1 MKRQKRTISI
11 IAICLFSVALVFAI
25 AFGLLVVFIY
35 KDIDFQVDERLFDS
49 SRSFEST
56 LFYAEGE
63 VIETSGSIR
72 KLHYSLDEISPYVSR
87 GFIAVEDRVFYEHS
101 GVDIKRTALAA
112 INLVVKKDDTFG
124 ASTITQQVI
133 KNISG
138 DNQVKIRRK
147 ICEILRALHIERIY
161 TKNDILEVYL
171 NVIPMGDNIYG
182 IGAASRAYFGKEPSD
197 LSVEE
202 AATLIGITNAPT
214 AYSPYL
220 NPDACLR
227 KRNIVLGVMRSQG
240 VITDSEYDEASSK
253 PLTVIAREDREDRFN
268 SWFVETAIQE
278 ICEDMSHLYGITE
291 SAARLMLLGGGYKV
305 YTTMDRSVQNTL
317 EEYFEDY
324 DNLADETSNGLNYA
338 MVITDSKSGNLLG
351 IIGRAGE
358 KRGNRLLSHAT
369 IPHIPASTLKPIAL
383 YAPLID
389 QEMINWATVFD
400 DVPVKFL
407 ENNREYPKNS
417 PDVYDGLTTVKDAIR
432 LSKNT
437 VAVRLSE
444 MLTPK
449 GIYNSLIDNF
459 GFDTLVERDGNITDI
474 DTAPMALGQL
484 CVGIPLTK
492 MVSAYGSFASD
503 GVYHERRSYIS
514 IYDHNDR
521 LVMENKPKEKR
532 VFKEST
538 ARIMNQLLMNVTES
552 GTASSITLK
561 NKVDTAGKTGTSS
574 GNKDKLFIGYTPSYV
589 AGLWCGYDNGLE
601 IHSMSKSHLKI
612 WDEVMLEIY
621 ENINERESFS
631 TEGLEYLPYCMDS
644 GREYSEKCIYDPR
657 GSRLEYGYFSS
668 ENTPR
673 GKCDRHVIMIYD
685 SLTKAVAS
693 HGCPGE
699 DLVPISLIY
708 IPDRAFPKEIIITDA
723 EYVCRDI
730 MRYDTRPIDYA
741 LPYFEYT
748 IPDGVYVGRSK
759 NKKQFNSGCY
769 LHDD

>member
-11 IAICLFSVALVFAI
+11 IAISLFSIALVFAI
-25 AFGLLVVFIY
+25 VFALFVAFIY
-35 KDIDFQVDERLFDS
+35 KDIDFRVDERLFDS

-56 LFYAEGE
+56 LFYADGE

-72 KLHYSLDEISPYVSR
+72 KLHYALDEISPYVSR
-87 GFIAVEDRVFYEHS
+87 GFIAVEDRIFYEHS

-112 INLVVKKDDTFG
+112 INLIVKKDETFG

-138 DNQVKIRRK
+138 DNQVKIKRK

-161 TKNDILEVYL
+161 SKDDILEVYL

-240 VITDSEYDEASSK
+240 VIGENEYTEALSK
-253 PLTVIAREDREDRFN
+253 PLTVIAREDREDRFD
-268 SWFVETAIQE
+268 SWFVETAIHE
-278 ICEDMSHLYGITE
+278 ICRDMSSLYDITE

-305 YTTMDRSVQNTL
+305 YTTMDMSVQNTL

-324 DNLADETSNGLNYA
+324 DNLADEANNGLNYA

-358 KRGNRLLSHAT
+358 KRGNRLLNHAT
-369 IPHIPASTLKPIAL
+369 TPHIPASTLKPIAL

-389 QEMINWATVFD
+389 REMINWATVFD

-407 ENNREYPKNS
+407 DNNREYPKNS

-437 VAVRLSE
+437 VAVRLSA

-459 GFDTLVERDGNITDI
+459 GFDTLVARDGNLTDI

-484 CVGIPLTK
+484 CVGVPLTE
-492 MVSAYGSFASD
+492 MVSAYGSFASE
-503 GVYHERRSYIS
+503 GMFHEMRSYIS
-514 IYDHNDR
+514 VYDHNDK

-532 VFKEST
+532 IFKEST

-552 GTASSITLK
+552 GTAVGITLK

-574 GNKDKLFIGYTPSYV
+574 GNKDKLFIGYTPRHV
-589 AGLWCGYDNGLE
+589 AGLWCGYDNGTQ

-612 WDEVMLEIY
+612 WDEIMLKIY
-621 ENINERESFS
+621 EDVHEREVFS
-631 TEGLEYLPYCMDS
+631 TEGLDYLPYCMDS
-644 GREYSEKCIYDPR
+644 GREYSDTCVYDPR
-657 GSRLEYGYFSS
+657 GSRLEYGYFAG
-668 ENTPR
+668 ENVPR
-673 GKCDRHVIMIYD
+673 GKCDRHVVLMYD

-693 HGCPGE
+693 HGCPSE

-708 IPDRAFPKEIIITDA
+708 VTDRAFPKEIIITDA

-748 IPDGVYVGRSK
+748 IPDGVFVGRSK

>member
-11 IAICLFSVALVFAI
+11 IAISLFSIALVFAI
-25 AFGLLVVFIY
+25 VFALFVAFIY
-35 KDIDFQVDERLFDS
+35 KDIDFRVDERLFDS

-56 LFYAEGE
+56 LFYADGE

-72 KLHYSLDEISPYVSR
+72 KLHYALDEISPYVSR
-87 GFIAVEDRVFYEHS
+87 GFIAVEDRIFYEHS

-112 INLVVKKDDTFG
+112 INLIVKKDETFG

-138 DNQVKIRRK
+138 DNQVKIKRK

-161 TKNDILEVYL
+161 SKDDILEVYL

-240 VITDSEYDEASSK
+240 VIGENEYTEALSK
-253 PLTVIAREDREDRFN
+253 PLTVIAREDREDRFD
-268 SWFVETAIQE
+268 SWFVETAIHE
-278 ICEDMSHLYGITE
+278 ICRDMSSLYDITE

-305 YTTMDRSVQNTL
+305 YTTMDMSVQNTL

-324 DNLADETSNGLNYA
+324 DNLADEANNGLNYA

-358 KRGNRLLSHAT
+358 KRGNRLLNHAT
-369 IPHIPASTLKPIAL
+369 TPHIPASTLKPIAL

-389 QEMINWATVFD
+389 REMINWATVFD

-407 ENNREYPKNS
+407 DNNREYPKNS

-437 VAVRLSE
+437 VAVRLSA

-459 GFDTLVERDGNITDI
+459 GFDTLVARDGNLTDI

-484 CVGIPLTK
+484 CVGVPLTE
-492 MVSAYGSFASD
+492 MVSAYGSFASE
-503 GVYHERRSYIS
+503 GMFHEMRSYIS
-514 IYDHNDR
+514 VYDHNDK

-532 VFKEST
+532 IFKEST

-552 GTASSITLK
+552 GTAVGITLK

-574 GNKDKLFIGYTPSYV
+574 GNKDKLFIGYTPRHV
-589 AGLWCGYDNGLE
+589 AGLWCGYDNGTQ

-612 WDEVMLEIY
+612 WDEIMLKIY
-621 ENINERESFS
+621 EDVHEREVFS
-631 TEGLEYLPYCMDS
+631 TEGLDYLPYCMDS
-644 GREYSEKCIYDPR
+644 GREYSDTCVYDPR
-657 GSRLEYGYFSS
+657 GSRLEYGYFAG
-668 ENTPR
+668 ENVPR
-673 GKCDRHVIMIYD
+673 EKCDRHVVLMYD

-693 HGCPGE
+693 HGCPSE

-708 IPDRAFPKEIIITDA
+708 VTDRAFPKEIIITDA

-748 IPDGVYVGRSK
+748 ILDGVFVGRSK

>member
-1 MKRQKRTISI
+1 M
-11 IAICLFSVALVFAI
+11 
-25 AFGLLVVFIY
+25 
-35 KDIDFQVDERLFDS
+35 DEKLFDS

-72 KLHYSLDEISPYVSR
+72 KLHYTLDEISPYVSR
-87 GFIAVEDRVFYEHS
+87 GFIAVEDRMFYEHP

-112 INLVVKKDDTFG
+112 INLIVKKDDTFG

-227 KRNIVLGVMRSQG
+227 KRNIVLGVMQSQG
-240 VITDSEYDEASSK
+240 VITDSEYNEAASK

-338 MVITDSKSGNLLG
+338 MVITDSESGNLLG

-358 KRGNRLLSHAT
+358 KKGNRLLSHAT
-369 IPHIPASTLKPIAL
+369 TPHIPASTLKPIAL

-459 GFDTLVERDGNITDI
+459 GFDTLVERDG
-474 DTAPMALGQL
+474 
-484 CVGIPLTK
+484 
-492 MVSAYGSFASD
+492 
-503 GVYHERRSYIS
+503 
-514 IYDHNDR
+514 
-521 LVMENKPKEKR
+521 
-532 VFKEST
+532 
-538 ARIMNQLLMNVTES
+538 
-552 GTASSITLK
+552 
-561 NKVDTAGKTGTSS
+561 
-574 GNKDKLFIGYTPSYV
+574 
-589 AGLWCGYDNGLE
+589 
-601 IHSMSKSHLKI
+601 
-612 WDEVMLEIY
+612 
-621 ENINERESFS
+621 
-631 TEGLEYLPYCMDS
+631 
-644 GREYSEKCIYDPR
+644 
-657 GSRLEYGYFSS
+657 
-668 ENTPR
+668 
-673 GKCDRHVIMIYD
+673 
-685 SLTKAVAS
+685 
-693 HGCPGE
+693 
-699 DLVPISLIY
+699 
-708 IPDRAFPKEIIITDA
+708 
-723 EYVCRDI
+723 
-730 MRYDTRPIDYA
+730 
-741 LPYFEYT
+741 
-748 IPDGVYVGRSK
+748 
-759 NKKQFNSGCY
+759 
-769 LHDD
+769 

>member
-1 MKRQKRTISI
+1 MERQKRTISV
-11 IAICLFSVALVFAI
+11 IAISLFSVALVFAI
-25 AFGLLVVFIY
+25 AFGLLVAFIY
-35 KDIDFQVDERLFDS
+35 RDIDFQVDERLFDS

-63 VIETSGSIR
+63 VIESSGSIR

-87 GFIAVEDRVFYEHS
+87 GFIAVEDRIFYEHS
-101 GVDIKRTALAA
+101 GVDIKRTVLAA
-112 INLVVKKDDTFG
+112 INLIVKKDDTFG

-138 DNQVKIRRK
+138 DNEVKIKRK

-161 TKNDILEVYL
+161 TKEDILEVYL

-182 IGAASRAYFGKEPSD
+182 IGAASRAYFGKEPSE
-197 LSVEE
+197 LSAEE

-227 KRNIVLGVMRSQG
+227 KRNIVLGVMQGRG
-240 VITDSEYDEASSK
+240 VINENEYTEAVSK
-253 PLTVIAREDREDRFN
+253 PLTVIAREDREDRFD
-268 SWFVETAIQE
+268 SWFVETAIQQ
-278 ICEDMSHLYGITE
+278 ICEDMSHHYGITE

-305 YTTMDRSVQNTL
+305 YTTMDLSVQKAL

-324 DNLADETSNGLNYA
+324 DNLADESSNGLNYA
-338 MVITDSKSGNLLG
+338 MVITDSKCGNLLG

-358 KRGNRLLSHAT
+358 KRGNRLLNHAT
-369 IPHIPASTLKPIAL
+369 TPHIPASTLKPIAL

-389 QEMINWATVFD
+389 REIINWATVFD

-407 ENNREYPKNS
+407 ENNREYPRNS

-437 VAVRLSE
+437 VVVRLSE

-449 GIYNSLIDNF
+449 GVYNALIDNF
-459 GFDTLVERDGNITDI
+459 GFNTLVEKDGNLTDI

-484 CVGIPLTK
+484 CVGIPLTN

-503 GVYHERRSYIS
+503 GMFHEMRSYIS
-514 IYDHNDR
+514 VYDHNDR
-521 LVMENKPKEKR
+521 PVLENSPKEKR

-538 ARIMNQLLMNVTES
+538 ARIMNQLLMNVTEN

-589 AGLWCGYDNGLE
+589 AGLWCGYDNGEE

-612 WDEVMLEIY
+612 WDEVMLKIY
-621 ENINERESFS
+621 EDVHERESFS

-644 GREYSEKCIYDPR
+644 GREYSERCIYDPR
-657 GSRLEYGYFSS
+657 GSRFEYGYFAG
-668 ENTPR
+668 ENIPR
-673 GKCDRHVIMIYD
+673 GKCDRHVVLMYD

-693 HGCPGE
+693 PCCPDE
-699 DLVPISLIY
+699 YLVPVSLIY
-708 IPDRAFPKEIIITDA
+708 VSDRAFPKEIIITDA

-769 LHDD
+769 LHDE